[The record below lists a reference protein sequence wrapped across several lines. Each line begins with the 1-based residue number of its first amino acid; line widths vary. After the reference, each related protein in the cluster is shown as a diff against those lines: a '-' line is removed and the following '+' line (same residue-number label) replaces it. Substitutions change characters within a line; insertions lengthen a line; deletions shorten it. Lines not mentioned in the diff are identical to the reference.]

1 MAEGVTRRCSIGDT
15 RLARATPLRETSAGA
30 ALRSALLMLACARFA
45 ASLLP
50 WLKVQIYCIGREG
63 DHKSSH
69 RQCLRHDPWG
79 VIRDDARSPTKYR
92 VGGERF
98 ET

>member
-1 MAEGVTRRCSIGDT
+1 VTLG
-15 RLARATPLRETSAGA
+15 LARATPLRETSAGA

-50 WLKVQIYCIGREG
+50 WLKVQIYCVGREG
-63 DHKSSH
+63 ITRVRTANVYD
-69 RQCLRHDPWG
+69 RHDAWD